1 MMRILSLV
9 YAELEK
15 QYLRHDKK
23 GMDHHVLYIKSCN
36 FNICR
41 FYFSKSFNPLIV
53 FIKKTLI
60 MDRKTELE
68 VLIERFRG
76 TELDGLDTL
85 ITLAIDLSYTG
96 DHQAEKIWAG
106 LHPQLWEQTQSP
118 WVILKTVSVERLKE
132 FLAEPG
138 VKTSLQQL
146 LGSGQEKTV
155 WFEEK
160 YPQPPLKHVVYFCME
175 FMLSESLP
183 IYSGGLGNVAGD
195 QLKAANDL
203 GVPVTGVGL
212 LYQQGY
218 FRQVI
223 RQDGSQQALYPYN
236 DPDQL
241 PIVPYRMPGGE
252 WLRLQVDLPGY
263 SLWLRVWEA
272 RVGKVRLLLL
282 DSNDAANYPAH
293 RSITSELYG
302 GGKELRLQQ
311 EMILGI
317 CGWRLLEAIGIEPDV
332 CHLNEGHSA
341 FAVLER
347 ARSLIHQSGMNFW
360 DALAITRAGNLFTTH
375 TAVAAG
381 FDLFDPQLMA
391 RYMSN
396 YAAGLGISFKEFL
409 GLGRLNPE
417 NDHEP
422 FNMAYLSIRGSGAV
436 NAVSRLHGEVSR
448 NLFQSLFP
456 RWPQVE
462 VPVGHVTNGV
472 HMRSWQ
478 SAAAESLW
486 TQVCG
491 PEPWSGHNEE
501 SAHDVQN
508 MADDQLWSLRNQSRK
523 QFTESVRRRRPSNL
537 AAAGATADLIEH
549 AKTLFNPEA
558 LTIGFARRFATY
570 KRPNLLL
577 YNKERLMGIFKQAE
591 RPVQLVIAGKA
602 HPADLQGQ
610 AMIREWVEFSRRKEV
625 RDHIVFLSDYDMNL
639 ARRMVQGVDVW
650 LNNPRR
656 PWEASGTSG
665 MKVLVNGG
673 LNLSELDGWWA
684 EAFDPSVGW
693 AIGDSKEHTDD
704 ATLDAMEAEQL
715 YQILEKEVVPAFYE
729 RDAQGIPRRWIQLM
743 KASMAKLSPEFSA
756 SRTVMEYTEK
766 YYIPAALAF
775 QKRKNQKDLAEFHAR
790 LEQLW
795 SALAVENYQMQESE
809 KGYVITASI
818 HLSSL
823 DPTQVQ
829 VELFAEGINSAM
841 PNVVLMEL
849 EGKENNNCYSYR
861 CEMNAKRSLSDYTI
875 RIIPRHDLLYIPLES
890 NLIYWQR

>member
-1 MMRILSLV
+1 
-9 YAELEK
+9 
-15 QYLRHDKK
+15 
-23 GMDHHVLYIKSCN
+23 
-36 FNICR
+36 
-41 FYFSKSFNPLIV
+41 
-53 FIKKTLI
+53 

-85 ITLAIDLSYTG
+85 ISLAIDLSYTG
-96 DHQAEKIWAG
+96 DHLAERIWSK
-106 LHPQLWEQTQSP
+106 LHPSLWEQTQSP
-118 WVILKTVSVERLKE
+118 WVILKTVSLERLKE
-132 FLAEPG
+132 FLSESDT
-138 VKTSLQQL
+138 KENLQRIQ
-146 LGSGQEKTV
+146 SEKQQGRS

-160 YPQPPLKHVVYFCME
+160 YPQSPLKHVVYFCME

-203 GVPVTGVGL
+203 GIPVTGVGL

-223 RQDGSQQALYPYN
+223 LQDGTQQALYPYN

-241 PIVPYRMPGGE
+241 PIVPFRKKNGE

-317 CGWRLLEAIGIEPDV
+317 CGWRLLEEVGIEPEV

-341 FAVLER
+341 FAILER
-347 ARSLIHQSGMNFW
+347 AKSLMNKEGINFW
-360 DALAITRAGNLFTTH
+360 EALAITRAGNVFTTH

-381 FDLFDPQLMA
+381 FDLFDPALMA
-391 RYMSN
+391 RYLSN
-396 YAAGLGISFKEFL
+396 YASGLGISFKEFM
-409 GLGRLNPE
+409 GLGRLNPSDA
-417 NDHEP
+417 NEP
-422 FNMAYLSIRGSGAV
+422 FNMAYLSIKGSGAV

-448 NLFQSLFP
+448 NLFQSLYP

-478 SAAAESLW
+478 SEAAEELW
-486 TQVCG
+486 KQVCG
-491 PEPWSGHNEE
+491 PNPWSGSNEE
-501 SAHDVQN
+501 TAAGIENIPDE
-508 MADDQLWSLRNQSRK
+508 QLWNLRNQSRK
-523 QFTESVRRRRPSNL
+523 TFIESFRRRRPSNL
-537 AAAGATADLIEH
+537 AAAGASQELIAH
-549 AKTLFNPEA
+549 ARTLFNPEA

-577 YNKERLMGIFKQAE
+577 YNKERLLGIFKNAE

-602 HPADLQGQ
+602 HPADQQGQ

-684 EAFDPSVGW
+684 EAYDPAVGW
-693 AIGDSKEHTDD
+693 AIGDGKEHSDD
-704 ATLDAMEAEQL
+704 ALLDIKEAEQL
-715 YQILEKEVVPAFYE
+715 YQILENEVVPAFYE
-729 RDAQGIPRRWIQLM
+729 RDEQGIPRKWVQLI
-743 KASMAKLSPEFSA
+743 KQSMAQLTPQFSV
-756 SRTVMEYTEK
+756 SRTTIEYTEK
-766 YYIPAALAF
+766 YYLPAALALQSRIPQRELAAS
-775 QKRKNQKDLAEFHAR
+775 QKRLREGWRSLSIEDVR
-790 LEQLW
+790 
-795 SALAVENYQMQESE
+795 VEEE
-809 KGYVITASI
+809 GKGHRITAAV
-818 HLSSL
+818 HLSPL
-823 DPTQVQ
+823 HPQEVE
-829 VELFAEGINSAM
+829 VELFADGIDSPIPTIVTMEQVNATNGKDAPVIYQAM
-841 PNVVLMEL
+841 VN
-849 EGKENNNCYSYR
+849 GKR
-861 CEMNAKRSLSDYTI
+861 DPSDFTV
-875 RIIPRHDLLYIPLES
+875 RIIPKIQGLNVPLEN
-890 NLIYWQR
+890 NLILWQR

>member
-1 MMRILSLV
+1 MAAFLSIQGIIPGSRDTRHSACL
-9 YAELEK
+9 YFLNNQKK
-15 QYLRHDKK
+15 QSAMDK
-23 GMDHHVLYIKSCN
+23 
-36 FNICR
+36 
-41 FYFSKSFNPLIV
+41 
-53 FIKKTLI
+53 
-60 MDRKTELE
+60 KTELE

-76 TELDGLDTL
+76 TDLHGLDTL
-85 ITLAIDLSYTG
+85 ISMAIDLSFTG
-96 DHQAEKIWAG
+96 DHLAEKLWAR
-106 LHPQLWEQTQSP
+106 LHPSLWEQTQSP
-118 WVILKTVSVERLKE
+118 WVILKTVSMERLKE
-132 FLAEPG
+132 FLSAPT
-138 VKTSLQQL
+138 TSAQL
-146 LGSGQEKTV
+146 EKIKSKHPKDGL

-160 YPQPPLKHVVYFCME
+160 YPQSPLKHVVYFCME

-203 GVPVTGVGL
+203 GIPVTGVGL

-223 RQDGSQQALYPYN
+223 RPDGSQQALYPYN

-241 PIVPYRMPGGE
+241 PIVPYRKKNGE

-272 RVGKVRLLLL
+272 RIGKVRLLLL

-317 CGWRLLEAIGIEPDV
+317 CGWRLLEEVGIEPDV

-341 FAVLER
+341 FAILER
-347 ARSLIHQSGMNFW
+347 ARSLMDRRGIDFW
-360 DALAITRAGNLFTTH
+360 EALSITRAGNLFTTH

-381 FDLFDPQLMA
+381 FDLFEPTLMA
-391 RYMSN
+391 RYLSN
-396 YAAGLGISFKEFL
+396 YAASLGLSFKEL
-409 GLGRLNPE
+409 MGLGRLNPS
-417 NDHEP
+417 DPQEP

-436 NAVSRLHGEVSR
+436 NAVSKLHGKVSR

-472 HMRSWQ
+472 HMRNWGSEAADELWQ
-478 SAAAESLW
+478 
-486 TQVCG
+486 QVYG
-491 PEPWSGHNEE
+491 SSPWSGKNEDRSE
-501 SAHDVQN
+501 RIFDIP
-508 MADDQLWSLRNQSRK
+508 DEQLWDLRNQARK
-523 QFTESVRRRRPSNL
+523 DFIHSVRRRRPSNL
-537 AAAGATADLIEH
+537 AAAGVSADLVEH
-549 AKTLFNPEA
+549 AQNLFNPEI

-577 YNKERLMGIFKQAE
+577 YNKERLMAIFKNAE

-602 HPADLQGQ
+602 HPADHQGQ

-684 EAFDPSVGW
+684 EAYEPTVGW
-693 AIGDSKEHTDD
+693 AIGDGKEHGDE
-704 ATLDAMEAEQL
+704 AALDNMEAEQL
-715 YQILEKEVVPAFYE
+715 YQILEQEVIPTFYH
-729 RDAQGIPRRWIQLM
+729 RDEQGIPRKWIQM
-743 KASMAKLSPEFSA
+743 IKQSMARLTPQFST
-756 SRTVMEYTEK
+756 SRTVIEYTEK
-766 YYIPAALAF
+766 YYLPAAITLQRRLADAAENSLAHW
-775 QKRKNQKDLAEFHAR
+775 QNQVREGWPQVSVGEVHVEGKDGKLH
-790 LEQLW
+790 
-795 SALAVENYQMQESE
+795 VTTPVY
-809 KGYVITASI
+809 
-818 HLSSL
+818 LSPL
-823 DPTQVQ
+823 HPQQVR
-829 VELFAEGINSAM
+829 VELFAEGINSPM
-841 PNVVLMEL
+841 PTRILMEPQSSEPGD
-849 EGKENNNCYSYR
+849 EGIFLYQAEVDES
-861 CEMNAKRSLSDYTI
+861 RSLADYTV
-875 RIIPRHDLLYIPLES
+875 RVMPYHEKLAVPLEA
-890 NLIYWQR
+890 NMIYWQR

>member
-1 MMRILSLV
+1 
-9 YAELEK
+9 
-15 QYLRHDKK
+15 
-23 GMDHHVLYIKSCN
+23 
-36 FNICR
+36 
-41 FYFSKSFNPLIV
+41 
-53 FIKKTLI
+53 
-60 MDRKTELE
+60 MDRKTESE

-76 TELDGLDTL
+76 TDLDGLEVL
-85 ITLAIDLSYTG
+85 ISIAIDLSYTG
-96 DHQAEKIWAG
+96 DHLAERIWVK
-106 LHPQLWEQTQSP
+106 LHPSLWEQTQSP
-118 WVILKTVSVERLKE
+118 WVILKTVSLDRLKE
-132 FLAEPG
+132 FLADPAT
-138 VKTSLQQL
+138 KAAIQQL
-146 LGSGQEKTV
+146 QSEKANKDPA

-160 YPQPPLKHVVYFCME
+160 YPQSPLKHVVYFCME

-223 RQDGSQQALYPYN
+223 RRDGGQQALYPYN

-241 PIVPYRMPGGE
+241 PIIPYRKEGGE

-272 RVGKVRLLLL
+272 RIGNVRLLLL

-317 CGWRLLEAIGIEPDV
+317 CGWRLLEEVGIDPEV

-341 FAVLER
+341 FAILER
-347 ARSLIHQSGMNFW
+347 AKSLMKKKQINFW
-360 DALAITRAGNLFTTH
+360 EALSITRAGNLFTTH

-381 FDLFDPQLMA
+381 FDLFEPQLMA
-391 RYMSN
+391 TYFSN
-396 YAAGLGISFKEFL
+396 YAANLGLSFKQFMA
-409 GLGRLNPE
+409 LGRLNPA
-417 NDHEP
+417 DQHEP

-436 NAVSRLHGEVSR
+436 NAVSHLHGEVSR

-456 RWPQVE
+456 RWPSAE
-462 VPVGHVTNGV
+462 VPIGHVTNGV
-472 HMRSWQ
+472 HMRSWE
-478 SAAAESLW
+478 SEAAEKLW
-486 TQVCG
+486 EQVCG
-491 PEPWSGHNEE
+491 PSPWTGKNEE
-501 SAHDVQN
+501 MGKRILDVP
-508 MADDQLWSLRNQSRK
+508 DEQLWELRNQTRRVYI
-523 QFTESVRRRRPSNL
+523 ESIRRRRPSNL
-537 AAAGATADLIEH
+537 AAAGASAEQVEH
-549 AKTLFNPEA
+549 ARTLFNPEA

-577 YNKERLMGIFKQAE
+577 FDKERLLRILQNSSK
-591 RPVQLVIAGKA
+591 PVQLVIAGKA
-602 HPADLQGQ
+602 HPADHQGQ
-610 AMIREWVEFSRRKEV
+610 AMIKEWVEFSRRKEA
-625 RDHIVFLSDYDMNL
+625 RDHVVFLSDYDMNL

-684 EAFDPSVGW
+684 EAYEPSVGW
-693 AIGDSKEHTDD
+693 AIGDGKEHGND
-704 ATLDAMEAEQL
+704 AALDAMEAEQL
-715 YQILEKEVVPAFYE
+715 YQLLENEVIPAFYE
-729 RDAQGIPRRWIQLM
+729 RDDQGIPRNWIS
-743 KASMAKLSPEFSA
+743 KIKHSMAKLTPEFSA

-766 YYIPAALAF
+766 YYLPAVQAL
-775 QKRKNQKDLAEFHAR
+775 QRRLSGSTENELATFHEHLKEGWRNIAVDEVHVEANEGGHRFTAAIR
-790 LEQLW
+790 LSPLHPQ
-795 SALAVENYQMQESE
+795 
-809 KGYVITASI
+809 
-818 HLSSL
+818 
-823 DPTQVQ
+823 QVQ
-829 VELFAEGINSAM
+829 VELFAEGIHSPM
-841 PNVVLMEL
+841 PTRILMVPQDDGSRDSGTFLYQAEVD
-849 EGKENNNCYSYR
+849 GSRN
-861 CEMNAKRSLSDYTI
+861 LSDYTI
-875 RIIPRHDLLYIPLES
+875 RVIPYHEHLSVPLEA

>member
-1 MMRILSLV
+1 
-9 YAELEK
+9 
-15 QYLRHDKK
+15 
-23 GMDHHVLYIKSCN
+23 
-36 FNICR
+36 
-41 FYFSKSFNPLIV
+41 
-53 FIKKTLI
+53 
-60 MDRKTELE
+60 MDRKNRLE

-76 TELDGLDTL
+76 TELDGLDIL
-85 ITLAIDLSYTG
+85 ISIAIDLSYTG
-96 DHQAEKIWAG
+96 DHRAEKLWAK
-106 LHPQLWEQTQSP
+106 LHPSLWEQTQSP
-118 WVILKTVSVERLKE
+118 WVILKTVSLESLKD
-132 FLAEPG
+132 FLADPDTQTELK
-138 VKTSLQQL
+138 KTAAKRDE
-146 LGSGQEKTV
+146 GSS

-160 YPQPPLKHVVYFCME
+160 YPQSPLKHVVYFCME

-203 GVPVTGVGL
+203 GIPVTGVGL

-218 FRQVI
+218 FRQVL
-223 RQDGSQQALYPYN
+223 RQDGTQQALYPYN

-241 PIVPYRMPGGE
+241 PIVPYRKEDGE

-272 RVGKVRLLLL
+272 RIGKVRLLLL

-317 CGWRLLEAIGIEPDV
+317 CGWRLLEEVGIEPEV

-341 FAVLER
+341 FAILER
-347 ARSLIHQSGMNFW
+347 AKSLTAKRGIGFW
-360 DALAITRAGNLFTTH
+360 EALSITRAGNLFTTH

-381 FDLFDPQLMA
+381 FDLFEPPLIA
-391 RYMSN
+391 RYLSN
-396 YAAGLGISFKEFL
+396 YAASLGISFKEFM
-409 GLGRLNPE
+409 GLGRLNPSDT
-417 NDHEP
+417 NEP

-462 VPVGHVTNGV
+462 VPIGHVTNGV
-472 HMRSWQ
+472 HMRGWQ

-486 TQVCG
+486 MQVCG
-491 PEPWSGHNEE
+491 PKPWSGKNEE
-501 SAHDVQN
+501 AAHNLHDIP
-508 MADDQLWSLRNQSRK
+508 DEQLWSLRNQSRR
-523 QFTESVRRRRPSNL
+523 QFIESVRRRRPSNL
-537 AAAGATADLIEH
+537 AAAGAAADLVEH
-549 AKTLFNPEA
+549 AKTLFNPEV

-577 YNKERLMGIFKQAE
+577 YNKERLLNIFKNAE

-602 HPADLQGQ
+602 HPADQQGQ

-625 RDHIVFLSDYDMNL
+625 RDHIVFLSDYEMNL

-684 EAFDPSVGW
+684 EAYQPEVGW
-693 AIGDSKEHTDD
+693 AIGDGQEHADD
-704 ATLDAMEAEQL
+704 AALDAMEAEQL
-715 YQILEKEVVPAFYE
+715 YQILENEVIPSFYK
-729 RDAQGIPRRWIQLM
+729 RDDQGIPRRWIQM
-743 KASMAKLSPEFSA
+743 IKQSMAQLTPQFSA
-756 SRTVMEYTEK
+756 SRTVIEYTEK
-766 YYIPAALAF
+766 YYLPAALAL
-775 QKRKNQKDLAEFHAR
+775 QRR
-790 LEQLW
+790 LSHDTNNGSATLHKQLREGW
-795 SALAVENYQMQESE
+795 S
-809 KGYVITASI
+809 
-818 HLSSL
+818 HLSIGEVNIERKGEGHHFTATVQLSPL
-823 DPTQVQ
+823 NPQQVQ
-829 VELFAEGINSAM
+829 VELFADGTNSPLPDRILMQLKNEGPGISGTYTYEAEVNES
-841 PNVVLMEL
+841 
-849 EGKENNNCYSYR
+849 R
-861 CEMNAKRSLSDYTI
+861 NASDYTV
-875 RIIPRHDLLYIPLES
+875 RIIPYDEDLDVPLETS
-890 NLIYWQR
+890 LIYWQR

>member
-1 MMRILSLV
+1 
-9 YAELEK
+9 
-15 QYLRHDKK
+15 
-23 GMDHHVLYIKSCN
+23 
-36 FNICR
+36 
-41 FYFSKSFNPLIV
+41 
-53 FIKKTLI
+53 

-76 TELDGLDTL
+76 TALDGLNIL
-85 ITLAIDLSYTG
+85 ISTAIDLDYTG
-96 DHQAEKIWAG
+96 DHLAEKIWRQ
-106 LHPQLWEQTQSP
+106 LEPSLWEQTQSP
-118 WVILKTVSVERLKE
+118 WVILKTVSMQRLKE
-132 FLAEPG
+132 FLAEPDTKLFLQDIQKKQEQG
-138 VKTSLQQL
+138 KT
-146 LGSGQEKTV
+146 

-223 RQDGSQQALYPYN
+223 EQDGTQQASYPYN

-241 PIVPYRMPGGE
+241 PIVPYRTSDGE

-317 CGWRLLEAIGIEPDV
+317 CGWRLLEAIGIEPEV

-341 FAVLER
+341 FAILER
-347 ARSLIHQSGMNFW
+347 AGSLMKKSGMNFW
-360 DALAITRAGNLFTTH
+360 EALAITRAGNLFTTH

-381 FDLFDPQLMA
+381 FDLFEPQLMA
-391 RYMSN
+391 RYLSN
-396 YAAGLGISFKEFL
+396 YAASLGLSFQEFM
-409 GLGRLNPE
+409 GLGRLNPAD
-417 NDHEP
+417 NLEP

-448 NLFQSLFP
+448 NLFQSLYP

-491 PEPWSGHNEE
+491 PQPWSGKNEE
-501 SAHDVQN
+501 TAHKVQN
-508 MADDQLWSLRNQSRK
+508 IPDEQLWSLRNQSRRE
-523 QFTESVRRRRPSNL
+523 FIESVRRRRPSNL
-537 AAAGATADLIEH
+537 AAAGASADLVEH
-549 AKTLFNPEA
+549 AKTLFNPEV

-577 YNKERLMGIFKQAE
+577 YNKERLMDIFKNAE

-602 HPADLQGQ
+602 HPADHQGQ

-684 EAFDPSVGW
+684 EAFNPAVGW
-693 AIGDSKEHTDD
+693 AIGDGKEHADD
-704 ATLDAMEAEQL
+704 AALDVMEAEQL
-715 YQILEKEVVPAFYE
+715 YQILERDVVPAFYE
-729 RDAQGIPRRWIQLM
+729 RDAQGIPRRWIKLM
-743 KASMAKLSPEFSA
+743 KVSMAKLSPEFSV
-756 SRTVMEYTEK
+756 SRTMMEYMEK
-766 YYIPAALAF
+766 YYIPASLAL
-775 QKRKNQKDLAEFHAR
+775 QKRKNDKTLAGFH
-790 LEQLW
+790 EQLKHRW
-795 SALAVENYQMQESE
+795 AELAVENYQTQES
-809 KGYVITASI
+809 GQGHLVTATI

-829 VELFAEGINSAM
+829 VELFAEGIHSLL
-841 PNVVLMEL
+841 PSIVLMEL
-849 EGKENNNCYSYR
+849 KGKEDNDRYTYQ
-861 CEMNAKRSLSDYTI
+861 CEVNSERSLSDYTI
-875 RIIPRHDLLYIPLES
+875 RIIPRHDSLRIPLES